1 MKKNLLL
8 LGIIFF
14 IGNLNA
20 QDQTEDQKN
29 LFTGNA
35 LQTWGIVVAPEI
47 SGASIFDENVFFG
60 QLAVGVSLN
69 QNWFIGGYLGQSV
82 EEIRPTSVLGNSPER
97 REIDFYTYGM
107 KLAYTFA
114 PSKLLH
120 ISIPLNLG
128 VFNTEM
134 DDRNDQVY
142 DDDDDDFDQDHYAF
156 SVEPGINLELNLIN
170 QLRLYSGIRYRWLAA
185 DIEREG
191 TVPKPANHLL
201 VQAGLQITLLN
212 KSKK

>member
-1 MKKNLLL
+1 
-8 LGIIFF
+8 
-14 IGNLNA
+14 LNA
-20 QDQTEDQKN
+20 QDPTEDQKN

-114 PSKLLH
+114 PSKILH
-120 ISIPLNLG
+120 LSIPLQLG
-128 VFNTEM
+128 VFNTEV
-134 DDRNDQVY
+134 NDNDGSNY
-142 DDDDDDFDQDHYAF
+142 DDFYQDHYAF

-201 VQAGLQITLLN
+201 VQAGLQITLLS